1 MTFKSHVPGVVITNT
16 TALMEAPEPEGKQP
30 DGHALPPETNY
41 RAADVIDHWVGQ
53 LGRAYIEDGT
63 AAKLYEAGYT
73 SIQDM
78 DFDPQ
83 ELMDLGF
90 PQPRAHN
97 MRRAMCALRERHL
110 GPGTAVPWLQEVR
123 GS

>member
-1 MTFKSHVPGVVITNT
+1 
-16 TALMEAPEPEGKQP
+16 MEAPEPEGVQP
-30 DGHALPPETNY
+30 DGHTLPPETNY
-41 RAADVIDHWVGQ
+41 RAANVIGHWVGK

-78 DFDPQ
+78 DFDPE

-90 PQPRAHN
+90 SKPRAT
-97 MRRAMCALRERHL
+97 RL
-110 GPGTAVPWLQEVR
+110 GIPGENPTPTVR
-123 GS
+123 VFNNPTGLGQRLSIS